1 MWFPSSN
8 FLPLYK
14 WITYYH
20 ESSFLYLTLTIATKK
35 KEYTMFATLRGFDC
49 VLLCVIFCYSFS
61 LLVGLPKDNM
71 KRALQI
77 GIAAVMAG
85 TSTYILMIND
95 EAYRHTH
102 THRPHRIPFTGT
114 VLRLTWLFHS
124 SFQCLRILDIRLKQ
138 QK

>member
-1 MWFPSSN
+1 M
-8 FLPLYK
+8 
-14 WITYYH
+14 
-20 ESSFLYLTLTIATKK
+20 TLTIATKK

-95 EAYRHTH
+95 EAYTHTH
-102 THRPHRIPFTGT
+102 TGLIASPSLG
-114 VLRLTWLFHS
+114 LFS
-124 SFQCLRILDIRLKQ
+124 GLLDFFIHHFNVYASWIFV
-138 QK
+138 